1 MSFVKFSPKFCVAI
15 TNFML
20 VKSDLNIL
28 EANPLVL
35 LRFSSSHGTDYGWHL
50 VIGSSESV
58 WDEHHTACRLVMIIV
73 CL

>member
-1 MSFVKFSPKFCVAI
+1 MSFVKFSQKFCVAI

-35 LRFSSSHGTDYGWHL
+35 LRFSSSHGTDYGVALGHR
-50 VIGSSESV
+50 VITG
-58 WDEHHTACRLVMIIV
+58 
-73 CL
+73 CLGCAPRCL